1 MYKREDIQKGIEFVT
16 RAAVNLAREYYGD
29 NKLKR
34 KDVRPTKL
42 VDFEGIAKYHNLNI
56 MLYELKK
63 VRGKDAGSKWW
74 LVYGKIQCKNDL
86 PTVNIELLRDHCFD
100 IKKMDVLCKRWKC
113 KG

>member
-63 VRGKDAGSKWW
+63 VRGKYAGYKWW
-74 LVYGKIQCKNDL
+74 LLYGKIQ
-86 PTVNIELLRDHCFD
+86 
-100 IKKMDVLCKRWKC
+100 
-113 KG
+113 